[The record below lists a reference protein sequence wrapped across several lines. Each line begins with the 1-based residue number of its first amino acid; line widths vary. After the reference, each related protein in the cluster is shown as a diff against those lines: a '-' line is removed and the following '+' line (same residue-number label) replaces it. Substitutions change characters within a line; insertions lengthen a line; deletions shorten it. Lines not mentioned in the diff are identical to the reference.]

1 MRTIKQQAR
10 VAGFW
15 YLLLALTAPLGLIY
29 VPGKIRVPGD
39 AAATAENLRSMESL
53 FRLGIGSELLHQV
66 LGIFMA
72 LALYRLFKPV
82 DEWLARQL
90 LILGSLVS
98 VPIMFAN
105 TLNDVAALTLA
116 KGGGFIAQGSASL
129 AAFDRS
135 QLDAL
140 AYFFLQLHGHGVT
153 VASIFWGLWLLPFG
167 LLVVRCGFIPRIL
180 GYLLWAA
187 GLGYVLEAFATLV
200 MPELKPYTSP
210 MALPLELGELP
221 IIFWLAIWGART
233 PRSETVS
240 AQSSGSE
247 AGGSQ

>member
-1 MRTIKQQAR
+1 MRTVKQQAR
-10 VAGFW
+10 IAGFW
-15 YLLLALTAPLGLIY
+15 YVLLALTAPLGLIY
-29 VPGKIRVPGD
+29 VPGQIRVPGD

-53 FRLGIGSELLHQV
+53 FRLGIGSELVHQV
-66 LGIFMA
+66 LAIFMA
-72 LALYRLFKPV
+72 LALYRLFKPI

-116 KGGGFIAQGSASL
+116 KGGAFVAQGSAAL
-129 AAFDRS
+129 AAFDRA

-180 GYLLWAA
+180 GYLLWVA
-187 GLGYVLEAFATLV
+187 GLAYILEAFATLV
-200 MPELKPYTSP
+200 MPELKPFTSRI
-210 MALPLELGELP
+210 ALPLEMGELP

-233 PRSETVS
+233 SRSDS
-240 AQSSGSE
+240 APAPLDRS
-247 AGGSQ
+247 